1 MSSLRSSTANNIA
14 DITSN
19 APDVKVSDSDD
30 APNMTPT
37 FAKLRL
43 NARNLTKSEL
53 INGVTFDIGNEALQG
68 KSIVSSW
75 KLSSVSTDSDA
86 PLHISVSLFEN
97 TSGKFVDAATV
108 GVENKVG
115 WLPQDTP
122 TPDGFTPLL
131 NLHPMESNR
140 YTDYT
145 LYAPANALSS
155 RYIETYGNVTP
166 ATMQEAIVKLPNED
180 YCLVAKDSIVDQV
193 CASNWELLG
202 LSTPSEQVYHGSWLK
217 LSNKV
222 VDHVMGELKEAVL
235 DRLAYSRLGS
245 MQAHV
250 AADPAAIDDLDDD
263 VHYSVSAE
271 FSIQHELQCE

>member
-1 MSSLRSSTANNIA
+1 MSSLRANATATTDA
-14 DITSN
+14 VLS
-19 APDVKVSDSDD
+19 D
-30 APNMTPT
+30 APKVEEVESEATTNMTPT
-37 FAKLRL
+37 FSKLRL
-43 NARNLTKSEL
+43 NARNLTKQEL
-53 INGVTFDIGNEALQG
+53 VDGVTFEIGNEALKG

-75 KLSSVSTDSDA
+75 KLSSASSDCDA
-86 PLHISVSLFEN
+86 PVHISVSLFEN
-97 TSGKFVDAATV
+97 TSGNVVDANTV
-108 GVENKVG
+108 GVENKFG
-115 WLPQDTP
+115 WLPQDSMAP
-122 TPDGFTPLL
+122 GGFTQIV
-131 NLHPMESNR
+131 NLHPCESGR
-140 YTDYT
+140 YSDYT
-145 LYAPANALSS
+145 LYAPSNALSS

-180 YCLVAKDSIVDQV
+180 FCLVAKDSIVDQV

-250 AADPAAIDDLDDD
+250 VADPAAIDDLDDD
-263 VHYSVSAE
+263 VNYNVTAE
-271 FSIQHELQCE
+271 FSIQHELQTE

>member
-1 MSSLRSSTANNIA
+1 MSSLRS
-14 DITSN
+14 
-19 APDVKVSDSDD
+19 APKTDALVSAAPTVEAVDSDEE
-30 APNMTPT
+30 AAKLTPT
-37 FAKLRL
+37 FSKLRL
-43 NARNLTKSEL
+43 NARNLTKAEL
-53 INGVTFDIGNEALQG
+53 ADGVTFDIGNEALSG

-75 KLSSVSTDSDA
+75 KLSSASTDSDA
-86 PLHISVSLFEN
+86 PINISVSLFEN
-97 TSGKFVDAATV
+97 TSGKVVDAHTV

-115 WLPQDTP
+115 WLPQDTAV
-122 TPDGFTPLL
+122 PDGFTQLVS
-131 NLHPMESNR
+131 LHPCEANR
-140 YTDYT
+140 YSDYT
-145 LYAPANALSS
+145 LYAPSNALSS
-155 RYIETYGNVTP
+155 RYIETYGNITP
-166 ATMQEAIVKLPNED
+166 STMQEAIVKLPNED
-180 YCLVAKDSIVDQV
+180 FCLVAKDSIVDQV

-263 VHYSVSAE
+263 VHYNVTAE
-271 FSIQHELQCE
+271 FSIQHELQTD